1 MYYNTMIELVK
12 PLGKIATIVAFK
24 EKQDLNALKPKS
36 LTLTHEFMFARP
48 VFNTDDMIKHQEYLK
63 DVAKKIEAIYQPT
76 TKSY

>member
-1 MYYNTMIELVK
+1 SEHGEFVDFIFCTYDTDMYYNTMIELVK

-48 VFNTDDMIKHQEYLK
+48 VFNTDDMIKHQE
-63 DVAKKIEAIYQPT
+63 
-76 TKSY
+76 

>member
-1 MYYNTMIELVK
+1 MIELVK

-48 VFNTDDMIKHQEYLK
+48 VFNTDDMIKHQEYLT
-63 DVAKKIEAIYQPT
+63 DVAKENRSGYLST
-76 TKSY
+76 YNNKSY